1 MEFLR
6 LEADDYTSAVLCARQ
21 QWGSAVRIH
30 SRRDINPGRKD
41 SRCEITFYLVD
52 LTQQQRYKSEQHL
65 LYLLKANGIDASL
78 PAIATLQEGCEHWE
92 ESEVEMH
99 LIGALLGNL
108 NYSYGFTE
116 RTIVVIGNERRRTA
130 VKLAATLQ
138 ERLGKR
144 VALLQSTAEPTI
156 LEELAT
162 LWKIPICRAGS
173 EACEAFEYLITTEEE
188 IADSVNTVAS
198 LSPQALIVDPAA
210 ALEADMI
217 ILRDFHEITLLGPL
231 LGALLES
238 ELSLGYIDQEFAS
251 DSLLT
256 PASASLFLE
265 KLEGFRIDLHSLL
278 F

>member
-6 LEADDYTSAVLCARQ
+6 LEAADYESAVLRARE

-30 SRRDINPGRKD
+30 SRRDFNLGRKD
-41 SRCEITFYLVD
+41 SRCEIAFYLVD

-65 LYLLKANGIDASL
+65 LFLLEANGIDASL
-78 PAIATLQEGCEHWE
+78 PAITALQEGCEHWE

-116 RTIVVIGNERRRTA
+116 RTIVVVGSERRRTA

-162 LWKIPICRAGS
+162 LWKIPICRAKS
-173 EACEAFEYLITTEEE
+173 QECEAFEYLITTEEG

-198 LSPQALIVDPAA
+198 LSPEALISDAA
-210 ALEADMI
+210 AVQADMI
-217 ILRDFHEITLLGPL
+217 ILRDFNEIAIIGPL

-238 ELSLGYIDQEFAS
+238 ELSLGYIDQEFAA
-251 DSLLT
+251 DTLLT